1 MLISEKM
8 NAALNEQVGHEFGA
22 SLQYVAIAA
31 YFDSDNLPELA
42 SHFYRQADEERDH
55 AMRLVNYVVDAGGK
69 VTIPAIPA
77 PKSGFAS
84 AEEAVKLSVDW
95 ELTVTK
101 QINALVDL
109 AIKETDHTTQSF
121 LQWFVTEQL
130 EEVSSMERLLSMI
143 RRAGANLL
151 FVEDYLAR
159 QGGSGKEA
167 GAGAE

>member
-1 MLISEKM
+1 MLFSEKM
-8 NAALNEQVGHEFGA
+8 NTALNEQVGHEFGA

-42 SHFYRQADEERDH
+42 AHFYRQADEERDH
-55 AMRLVNYVVDAGGK
+55 AMRFVNYVVDAGGK
-69 VTIPAIPA
+69 VAIPAVPA

-109 AIKETDHTTQSF
+109 AIKETDHTTQNF

-151 FVEDYLAR
+151 LVEEYLAR
-159 QGGSGKEA
+159 HGGGGKEA
-167 GAGAE
+167 AAGAE